1 MMNNITCLRCGATK
15 PDVEFAPSRSP
26 FQPNHRSVICLSC
39 LEKMVPADDLTK
51 VDALCRWLDIPF
63 VPKEWT
69 RIWDK
74 AKERTLR
81 VYLKVLDETA
91 GYEGL
96 DWKTLN
102 DKWKTAQA
110 HGTLEDEIPA
120 LNESWLRDMAAR
132 WPSEQPRGAEDYRYL
147 EELYAD
153 LCATQNLVSATQRD
167 DAKRLCEIGLQINKT
182 LRAGGD
188 ASKLMTMYHNI
199 IKAEGFEPKNAKSLS
214 DFDSTGELFAWLEK
228 RGWKP
233 DWRTEPQDS
242 IDFTINQI
250 QKYLQRL
257 VLNES
262 SLGDQVADRKR
273 QMEIAARIDETEE
286 EVTAE
291 ELEAEEETEYEGEED
306 LAADLEDDQPLN

>member
-1 MMNNITCLRCGATK
+1 M
-15 PDVEFAPSRSP
+15 
-26 FQPNHRSVICLSC
+26 
-39 LEKMVPADDLTK
+39 
-51 VDALCRWLDIPF
+51 
-63 VPKEWT
+63 PKEWT

-81 VYLKVLDETA
+81 IYLKVLEETA
-91 GYEGL
+91 AYDGL

-102 DKWKTAQA
+102 DKWRAAQQ
-110 HGTLEDEIPA
+110 HGTLEDEIPII
-120 LNESWLRDMAAR
+120 NESWLRDMAAR
-132 WPSEQPRGAEDYRYL
+132 WPSEKPRSAEDYRYL

-182 LRAGGD
+182 LRADGD

-233 DWRTEPQDS
+233 DWHTEPQDS

>member
-1 MMNNITCLRCGATK
+1 
-15 PDVEFAPSRSP
+15 
-26 FQPNHRSVICLSC
+26 
-39 LEKMVPADDLTK
+39 MVPADDLAK

-69 RIWDK
+69 RIWSK

-81 VYLKVLDETA
+81 IYLKVLEETA
-91 GYEGL
+91 VYEGL

-102 DKWKTAQA
+102 DKWRTAQA
-110 HGTLEDEIPA
+110 HGTLEDEIPII
-120 LNESWLRDMAAR
+120 NESWLRDMAAR
-132 WPSEQPRGAEDYRYL
+132 WPSEKPRSAEDYRYL

-182 LRAGGD
+182 LRADGD

-233 DWRTEPQDS
+233 DWHTEPQDS